1 MKRTVIIL
9 GLALILLANI
19 IMVYFAPF
27 GISPLEGFQN
37 AVAAATNAGANA
49 GVNAGAANAAA
60 APPAVNAAAPAN
72 SAPAVN
78 AAPVMN
84 AVPGM
89 NNGAAPGP
97 TMPTQE
103 STVPG
108 MPANSAGAEGF
119 ASFSPD
125 MAGGAKDMYQPIGA
139 FDGVKLSTGN
149 SLSSW
154 RYTAPNESLMGPEFE
169 PGPDSLFMF
178 KSNQCKPECCG
189 ASFSCGGGCVCTTPG
204 QRQYIASRGGNRT
217 APEDSA

>member
-37 AVAAATNAGANA
+37 AVANAAGAS
-49 GVNAGAANAAA
+49 GPVNAGAANAAA

-78 AAPVMN
+78 AAPANMPDAPN
-84 AVPGM
+84 ANM
-89 NNGAAPGP
+89 A
-97 TMPTQE
+97 TQN

-108 MPANSAGAEGF
+108 MPANSGVEGF

-125 MAGGAKDMYQPIGA
+125 MAGGAKEMYQPIGA

-149 SLSSW
+149 SLSEW
-154 RYTAPNESLMGPEFE
+154 RYTAPNEKLMGPEFE

-189 ASFSCGGGCVCTTPG
+189 SSFSCGGGCVCTTPQ
-204 QRQYIASRGGNRT
+204 QRQYIAGRGGNRS